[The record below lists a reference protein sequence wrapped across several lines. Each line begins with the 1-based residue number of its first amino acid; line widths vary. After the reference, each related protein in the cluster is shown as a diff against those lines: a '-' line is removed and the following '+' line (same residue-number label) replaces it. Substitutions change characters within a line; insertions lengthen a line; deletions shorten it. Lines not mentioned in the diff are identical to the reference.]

1 MKRYQKLR
9 GAIDKANQVERWYC
23 AALLVIML
31 VIAFCQVIRRYVFRA
46 PWPWSDEVILFIL
59 AWFAYPAINLNVWN
73 DNHFHIASVYNKF
86 PPVLQKCADVF
97 RHLLIGGYMAFFS
110 YYSFQ
115 LIQQFM
121 SKSLSVT
128 GIPQGLKFVPV
139 FFTSLVSLMFCVIN
153 LIGCFV
159 PKDTARMAEGEDQDE

>member
-1 MKRYQKLR
+1 
-9 GAIDKANQVERWYC
+9 
-23 AALLVIML
+23 
-31 VIAFCQVIRRYVFRA
+31 
-46 PWPWSDEVILFIL
+46 
-59 AWFAYPAINLNVWN
+59 
-73 DNHFHIASVYNKF
+73 
-86 PPVLQKCADVF
+86 
-97 RHLLIGGYMAFFS
+97 
-110 YYSFQ
+110 
-115 LIQQFM
+115 M